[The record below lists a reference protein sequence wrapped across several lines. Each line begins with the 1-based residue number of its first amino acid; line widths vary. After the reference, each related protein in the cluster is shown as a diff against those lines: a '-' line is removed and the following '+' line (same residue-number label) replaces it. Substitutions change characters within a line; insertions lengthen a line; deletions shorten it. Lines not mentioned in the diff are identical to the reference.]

1 MKAEVRIS
9 LLDFRQPFK
18 NIDVGKW
25 DTIQYVYVPP
35 DLVDLFTSCAKDRG
49 VKYFIQKGTPLMSC
63 TVFRIPAFHNVRL
76 WNVRE

>member
-35 DLVDLFTSCAKDRG
+35 DLVD
-49 VKYFIQKGTPLMSC
+49 
-63 TVFRIPAFHNVRL
+63 H
-76 WNVRE
+76 